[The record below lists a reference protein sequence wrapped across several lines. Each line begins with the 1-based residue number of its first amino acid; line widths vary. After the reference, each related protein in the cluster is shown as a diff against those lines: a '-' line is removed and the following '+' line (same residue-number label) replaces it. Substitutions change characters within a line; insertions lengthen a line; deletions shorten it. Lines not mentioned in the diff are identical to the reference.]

1 MINFSKLSL
10 VKDLYYSLDKDIV
23 KVVDSYHDPIIT
35 KKILSNVYAWNEEDN
50 IHLNTLLKGTDHHRD
65 FRDNRGYAF
74 NIILN
79 WLVEDLIYEV
89 LLNDFSIQKVGSDN
103 KRELLQG
110 SRVTSEPDLLINEN
124 PKIWIEVIANYPI
137 NNFSS
142 FWEKEFYFDLR
153 DNKFKSLLGKSLEDK
168 VIVLGVVVKKKS
180 FFIKTISEK
189 QEFRSIKKEANFGY
203 KSTTRI
209 YFEDNKI
216 NLIESKKL
224 VDTIR
229 NLIG

>member
-89 LLNDFSIQKVGSDN
+89 LFLV
-103 KRELLQG
+103 LLLSTRLVYS
-110 SRVTSEPDLLINEN
+110 SRLVLFQDSLF
-124 PKIWIEVIANYPI
+124 YP
-137 NNFSS
+137 
-142 FWEKEFYFDLR
+142 
-153 DNKFKSLLGKSLEDK
+153 
-168 VIVLGVVVKKKS
+168 
-180 FFIKTISEK
+180 
-189 QEFRSIKKEANFGY
+189 
-203 KSTTRI
+203 
-209 YFEDNKI
+209 
-216 NLIESKKL
+216 
-224 VDTIR
+224 
-229 NLIG
+229 